1 MPFLRGTSGGVLKC
15 QLFFQAITRRC
26 TMLNLSIH
34 RINVLLSVHSHW
46 LCVMLDVIV
55 ILSHAKSIKWRTLGL
70 VPLQRRTFIT
80 TFYNPSHKSWNTC
93 VIFPLPNVD
102 LGLQSFQCSKIR
114 SEQHWG
120 RRGAH
125 LSESKDVKSEC
136 KKFGKN
142 SRQMAPVSTIC
153 DEYCS
158 LIRFYVCKNSF
169 HHLGNRFPFSKW
181 SFLRHHY

>member
-1 MPFLRGTSGGVLKC
+1 MPKVLSEEHWDLFLCKDERLTLHSTILVTNFLK
-15 QLFFQAITRRC
+15 
-26 TMLNLSIH
+26 H
-34 RINVLLSVHSHW
+34 
-46 LCVMLDVIV
+46 LCD
-55 ILSHAKSIKWRTLGL
+55 
-70 VPLQRRTFIT
+70 
-80 TFYNPSHKSWNTC
+80 
-93 VIFPLPNVD
+93 FPLPNVD
-102 LGLQSFQCSKIR
+102 LGLQSFQCSKIH

-125 LSESKDVKSEC
+125 LSENKDVKSEC

-169 HHLGNRFPFSKW
+169 HHPQEKITDSHFWIF
-181 SFLRHHY
+181 

>member
-1 MPFLRGTSGGVLKC
+1 MRKVLSEEHWGLFLCKDERLTLRSTILVTNFLK
-15 QLFFQAITRRC
+15 
-26 TMLNLSIH
+26 H
-34 RINVLLSVHSHW
+34 
-46 LCVMLDVIV
+46 LCD
-55 ILSHAKSIKWRTLGL
+55 
-70 VPLQRRTFIT
+70 
-80 TFYNPSHKSWNTC
+80 
-93 VIFPLPNVD
+93 FPLPNVD

-125 LSESKDVKSEC
+125 LSENKDAKSEC
-136 KKFGKN
+136 KRFGKN

>member
-1 MPFLRGTSGGVLKC
+1 MRKVLSEEHWGLFLCKDERLTLRSTILVTNFLK
-15 QLFFQAITRRC
+15 
-26 TMLNLSIH
+26 H
-34 RINVLLSVHSHW
+34 
-46 LCVMLDVIV
+46 LCD
-55 ILSHAKSIKWRTLGL
+55 
-70 VPLQRRTFIT
+70 
-80 TFYNPSHKSWNTC
+80 
-93 VIFPLPNVD
+93 FPLPNVD

-125 LSESKDVKSEC
+125 LSENKDVKSEC